1 VTLETTDDLEF
12 TAHILNNI
20 HSFGPVHQIMTKIN
34 HDNKGLLMNVKES
47 LHICLYNKKG
57 HFIDE
62 QKQAENSIC
71 SYHSYSIYK

>member
-1 VTLETTDDLEF
+1 
-12 TAHILNNI
+12 
-20 HSFGPVHQIMTKIN
+20 MTKIN

-62 QKQAENSIC
+62 QKQAENSMSLSQLFYIQVKH
-71 SYHSYSIYK
+71 YFQTFDMNLLR